1 MDKLGIGRRLCQ
13 LDLGAYFSFCFEA
26 KGWWG
31 DWRVSSHPAKLEER
45 SEREID
51 ISLSRVGEL
60 RGGRWNHPCLKEQKP
75 WFCFLK
81 HILQQNE
88 RWPKCA
94 KLFKKGKKP
103 YLNSTYKSSLNFRLY
118 WKRSQHKCMNS
129 EFQLLLNF
137 PPQHYRQTDFSL
149 CDPPSMT
156 PRNEGDAEECA
167 SVILKRREKR
177 KHSKEV
183 KKRALEFL
191 KAYKHTFN
199 GWKTNRSKI
208 RRKFNIMIST

>member
-1 MDKLGIGRRLCQ
+1 
-13 LDLGAYFSFCFEA
+13 
-26 KGWWG
+26 
-31 DWRVSSHPAKLEER
+31 
-45 SEREID
+45 
-51 ISLSRVGEL
+51 
-60 RGGRWNHPCLKEQKP
+60 
-75 WFCFLK
+75 
-81 HILQQNE
+81 
-88 RWPKCA
+88 
-94 KLFKKGKKP
+94 
-103 YLNSTYKSSLNFRLY
+103 
-118 WKRSQHKCMNS
+118 MNS

-137 PPQHYRQTDFSL
+137 SPQHYRQTDFSL

-199 GWKTNRSKI
+199 G
-208 RRKFNIMIST
+208 